1 MEVLADLIHSG
12 AIQHLDYIYIDFHKW
27 MDKDHRSFRYLI
39 YLSECRDLRFK
50 DDQNCPQMLRSEHRD
65 WENYALLM
73 VDY

>member
-39 YLSECRDLRFK
+39 YISESRELRFK
-50 DDQNCPQMLRSEHRD
+50 TIKIVLTCSDLSTWTGRIMP
-65 WENYALLM
+65 Y
-73 VDY
+73 